1 MPQSDAAQ
9 SWQEVLDF
17 QEASSEFAKVIFE
30 AWQRSYEAYAKS
42 NSLDELKSGKVED
55 AMNTWLKVANKELL
69 NTQGTADFMEAQT
82 NLLRAAMALKK
93 RQKEQAEAWCA
104 AYQIPTR
111 TEIDDLMKTVHD
123 LRKEVR
129 GLRRELAEARK

>member
-1 MPQSDAAQ
+1 MI
-9 SWQEVLDF
+9 
-17 QEASSEFAKVIFE
+17 FA

-42 NSLDELKSGKVED
+42 NSLDDLKSGKVED
-55 AMNTWLKVANKELL
+55 AVNTWLKIANKELL

-93 RQKEQAEAWCA
+93 RQSEQAEAWCA

-111 TEIDDLMKTVHD
+111 TEVDDLIQIVHK

-129 GLRRELAEARK
+129 QLKRELAEAKK